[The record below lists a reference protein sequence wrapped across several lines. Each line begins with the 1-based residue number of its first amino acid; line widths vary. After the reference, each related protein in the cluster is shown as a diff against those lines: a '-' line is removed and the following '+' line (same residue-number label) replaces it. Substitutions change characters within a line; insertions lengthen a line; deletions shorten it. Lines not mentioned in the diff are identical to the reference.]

1 MISHPELEIHQ
12 DYLQSIQAWLEN
24 TKKVLNSKNET
35 LAIYSQQ
42 VVIFKQ
48 QFSSIQSKRMQLD
61 RMSPLVLSAS
71 QQSILQHMKEKK
83 EQIEYS
89 INSTSSCIKA

>member
-1 MISHPELEIHQ
+1 MIISHPELEIHQ
-12 DYLQSIQAWLEN
+12 DYLQSIQAWLVN

-61 RMSPLVLSAS
+61 RMSPLVLSPS

-83 EQIEYS
+83 EQKKVKKKK
-89 INSTSSCIKA
+89 CV